1 MFNVPSDETIA
12 TCTIT
17 KGVVDGTEKPVLTH
31 RDPQEVTRKAKG
43 RSKARTGGE
52 DV

>member
-1 MFNVPSDETIA
+1 MLTCGNINSKE
-12 TCTIT
+12 CTIT